1 MLPPALDG
9 RGAPDSR
16 RTAIPGRATA
26 PLPARGRLFTL
37 YTMNKSDNE
46 DHPRKDPLIDTIRE
60 RVNASITGA
69 PGHDVLSLRELS
81 RRIGMSVGG
90 LQKFA
95 GGAMPYSATRRKLVR
110 WYHALTPA
118 TRDEQVRDGLT
129 LLLADIPEARRAEA
143 ERAILQIVAGFEA
156 AGAAETEKKARGRR
170 GGRRASSAPP
180 S

>member
-1 MLPPALDG
+1 MVRAGPDAAAPAANG
-9 RGAPDSR
+9 PSR
-16 RTAIPGRATA
+16 ARH
-26 PLPARGRLFTL
+26 PLPARRRLFTL

-95 GGAMPYSATRRKLVR
+95 GGAMPYTATRRKLVR
-110 WYHALTPA
+110 WYNALTPA

-129 LLLADIPEARRAEA
+129 LLLADIPEERRAEA
-143 ERAILQIVAGFEA
+143 ERAILRIIAEFEA
-156 AGAAETEKKARGRR
+156 AGAAGTEKKARGRR
-170 GGRRASSAPP
+170 GGRGRTASP
-180 S
+180 SPS